1 MAEQERC
8 GAKTRKGTPCRQ
20 FALQNGRC
28 KMHGGTQSGPRDRLV
43 RPAKSLARGLYSDVL
58 FPWEED
64 VYAACAIGTL
74 EQELKLLRVQ
84 LRRALLAQRNYEIVM
99 ESLGEFREDP
109 EAADIPPELL
119 KLLEFQDYE
128 FKIEQEEQEKQVKKF
143 LRRKRDY
150 QSEIARWASLI
161 AKVEIAHKDLLKSDM
176 FGVDTMER
184 MAEDLRM
191 FSSAAVATTMKP
203 SRN

>member
-1 MAEQERC
+1 MDPKERC

-20 FALQNGRC
+20 LALPNGRC
-28 KMHGGTQSGPRDRLV
+28 KLHGGAARGPRDKLV

-84 LRRALLAQRNYEIVM
+84 LRRALLAQRNYELVM

-109 EAADIPPELL
+109 DAADIPPELL
-119 KLLEFQDYE
+119 RLLEFQDYE
-128 FKIEQEEQEKQVKKF
+128 FKIDIEDQEKQVKKF

-150 QSEIARWASLI
+150 QQEIARWAALI

-176 FGVDTMER
+176 FGVDTLER
-184 MAEDLRM
+184 MAEDLRK
-191 FSSAAVATTMKP
+191 FSDAAAATTLKP
-203 SRN
+203 NRN